1 MVGIGF
7 GATPGINGIMA
18 CALFIPLTFFMEPA
32 QALLLLSGIYVGSI
46 YGGSISAI
54 LFNIPGDPAAMC
66 TTFDGYPLT
75 LKGQADKALGTAIIC
90 SAIGGFFSTIV
101 LLFAAPQ
108 IANWAVK
115 FGPPE
120 YFAFSLLGLSVITS
134 LDTKN
139 IQNSIISALV
149 GVIIGMIGL
158 SDITANSRFTFGNDF
173 LQASFAYLPV
183 MIGVFA
189 LGEVLSSL
197 ENFRDQQLIF
207 TGKVSS
213 LSLVQGVKLFQ
224 ADHHHIYGN
233 RYVHWFHTGR
243 RCDGGNLHSLRDC
256 QTEIQ
261 KS

>member
-1 MVGIGF
+1 MGIGF

-173 LQASFAYLPV
+173 LQAGFAYLPV

-207 TGKVSS
+207 TGKVRARFPSFKELNS
-213 LSLVQGVKLFQ
+213 FKVTIIISMVIGTFIGFIPAQ
-224 ADHHHIYGN
+224 
-233 RYVHWFHTGR
+233 
-243 RCDGGNLHSLRDC
+243 CDGGNLHSLRHC